1 MKDLINKLK
10 VQKANSKLSLD
21 VKISVSDISIVK
33 NKSLES
39 LSQEAGWQI
48 DMFDFPE
55 VWRETKGKGVKVA
68 VLDTGVA
75 ENHPDLEIKKSM
87 DFVGIGSTSWW
98 DAENEKVIAP
108 DIDYSSYTPTHSHA
122 THVSGIIGA
131 KDNDLGMIGVA
142 PECDIYALRVL
153 NDSGSGSYTDI
164 SIALLWCLYNED
176 IDVINMSL
184 GGLYGNEDLWGTL
197 KLLYDNEIPVIVS
210 AGNEYYDP
218 EYRGYI
224 GFPAQYDETI
234 SVAAIDQNSERAYF
248 SSVGPNLDV
257 AAPGVG
263 ILSSVLGDTYA
274 AMSGTSMA
282 APFVTGLV
290 ALMIAKHR
298 LVGGKTPLDTVEG
311 IRSHLNKI
319 AMDDSV
325 FENRDIYLGWGI
337 VNINRAIAIIKE
349 EEKPKTPFGR
359 YYGGAIISYNDRPWE
374 LR

>member
-1 MKDLINKLK
+1 LKDLINKLK

-298 LVGGKTPLDTVEG
+298 LIESNTPLDGVEE
-311 IRSHLNKI
+311 IRSHLQKI
-319 AMDDSV
+319 SMDDGV

-337 VNINRAIAIIKE
+337 VNVKTAIEKIKKE
-349 EEKPKTPFGR
+349 RESKTPFGR
-359 YYGGAIISYNDRPWE
+359 YYAGSIIGYNDRPWE